1 MREQRKL
8 LARSKMEQLYLFT
21 DTELKD
27 IFDEVTSVR
36 QLREAFKKVKSNNG
50 APGVDKQTI
59 EDFNENK
66 EEEIRKLSEELR
78 SWKYKPS
85 PVRRVE
91 IPKPGNK
98 GMRKLGIATVRDRV
112 VQQSIKISIEDKYEK
127 EFSDSSYGFRP
138 GRNQKQA
145 IEKAKQQVNEG
156 KEYIVDIDL
165 EKYFDKIPQDRLMTK
180 LAINIKDKRVLRLI
194 GMSLRSGIINPQGE
208 LEASE
213 EGVPQGSPLSPLLS
227 NIMLDELDKELEKR
241 GLPFCRFA
249 DDCNIFCKSEKA
261 AIRVLESITK
271 FIENKLKLK
280 VNREKSKVGK
290 SSEIKFLGIT
300 INQGFIM
307 IAKKTLQRAMDK
319 IKELTPRSNHK
330 TIEETISKINV
341 WFKGWFEYFK
351 ITEIPAQISKLEA
364 HIRRRL
370 RARIVKDSKR
380 KRFLLRKLMTRG
392 VRKITAYKAIYG
404 KQGTWAIS
412 ITNAM
417 HLAFSNK
424 WFEQRGFI
432 TFSDSQLSHWQDIK
446 LWIAL
451 V

>member
-1 MREQRKL
+1 
-8 LARSKMEQLYLFT
+8 MEQLYLFT
-21 DTELKD
+21 DTDTDLKD

-36 QLREAFKKVKSNNG
+36 QLREAFKKVKANNG
-50 APGVDKQTI
+50 APGVDKQTV

-66 EEEIRKLSEELR
+66 EEEIIKLSEELR

-165 EKYFDKIPQDRLMTK
+165 EKYFDKIPQDRLMSK
-180 LAINIKDKRVLRLI
+180 LAINIKDKRILRLI

-290 SSEIKFLGIT
+290 SNQIKFLGTT
-300 INQGFIM
+300 INEGFIM
-307 IAKKTLQRAMDK
+307 IAKKVIQRAMDK
-319 IKELTPRSNHK
+319 IKELTPRRTHK
-330 TIEETISKINV
+330 TIEETISKINE

-351 ITEIPAQISKLEA
+351 ITQIPAQIIKLES

-370 RARIVKDSKR
+370 RARIVREAKR
-380 KRFLLRKLMTRG
+380 KSYLLRKLIARG
-392 VRKITAYKAIYG
+392 VRESTAYKAIYG
-404 KQGTWAIS
+404 NQGIWAIS
-412 ITNAM
+412 HTYGMEMAY
-417 HLAFSNK
+417 SNT
-424 WFEQRGFI
+424 WFRQRGFSI
-432 TFSDSQLSHWQDIK
+432 YSDRKLSHWQDIK
-446 LWIAL
+446 SWIAL
-451 V
+451 P